1 MKPIFDAVFNV
12 ELAEL
17 ARAHEDALL
26 ALMLDEFEL
35 DSQRSRDW
43 TGALVRYAAQGAAN
57 TALIKQWVDH
67 WKPLAY
73 RGIDGIVKLFGQA
86 PHRVEPEAVAEKV
99 RVAHDAFLAG
109 CGLDTI
115 T

>member
-1 MKPIFDAVFNV
+1 M

-17 ARAHEDALL
+17 ARAHEDTLL

-43 TGALVRYAAQGAAN
+43 TGALVRYAVAQRAAN
-57 TALIKQWVDH
+57 AALIKEWVDH

-86 PHRVEPEAVAEKV
+86 PHRVEPEAVAENV

-109 CGLDTI
+109 CGLGAI